1 MKNISTLDDHF
12 IKLITLK
19 SKNPRAYQIYNFI
32 VSHIGNTRYLMC
44 SENVFKDKLNI
55 PLPIVDIAIRELQ
68 KIELIRVIKS
78 NTEEYKELKE
88 SNNIVLIGDRVLE
101 SSIYK
106 KWI

>member
-19 SKNPRAYQIYNFI
+19 SKNPRAYQIYRFI
-32 VSHIGNTRYLMC
+32 VSHIGNTKYLMC

-55 PLPIVDIAIRELQ
+55 PLPIVDIALRELQ
-68 KIELIRVIKS
+68 NNELIRVIKI
-78 NTEEYKELKE
+78 NTEEYNELKE
-88 SNNIVLIGDRVLE
+88 SNNIVLFGDRVFE
-101 SSIYK
+101 RNIYK